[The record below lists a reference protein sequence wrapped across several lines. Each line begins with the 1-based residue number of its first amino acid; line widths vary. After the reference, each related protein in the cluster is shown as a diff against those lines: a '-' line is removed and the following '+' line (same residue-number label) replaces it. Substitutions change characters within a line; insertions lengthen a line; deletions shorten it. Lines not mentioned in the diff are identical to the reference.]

1 MTPPTAPD
9 GRGDRVRRGSRG
21 SRARSRSRST
31 DRGVSTAL
39 GYVLTLSI
47 TVVLISGL
55 LVAAGGF
62 VSDERERVTETELDV
77 VGNRLA
83 AGVES
88 VDRIG
93 AAPGE
98 SRVEATVRLP
108 PRVAGTTYSIE
119 VVSGSPNEL
128 VLTSTDPEVTVRVPV
143 STETSLTAS
152 RVDGGDV
159 TITYDP
165 SSGLEVN
172 S

>member
-1 MTPPTAPD
+1 VTPPTLPD
-9 GRGDRVRRGSRG
+9 DRGDRGRREVGAHVG
-21 SRARSRSRST
+21 RST
-31 DRGVSTAL
+31 GADRGVSTAL

-55 LVAAGGF
+55 LVAASGF

-83 AGVES
+83 AGIES

-108 PRVAGTTYSIE
+108 PRVAGTTYTIE
-119 VVSGSPNEL
+119 VLPASNEL
-128 VLTSTDPEVTVRVPV
+128 VLTSTDPEVTVRVSV
-143 STETSLTAS
+143 ETETSLAAS

-165 SSGLEVN
+165 ASGVEVA

>member
-1 MTPPTAPD
+1 MTPPIAPD
-9 GRGDRVRRGSRG
+9 GREGRVRRGSRE
-21 SRARSRSRST
+21 RSRST

-83 AGVES
+83 AGIES

-108 PRVAGTTYSIE
+108 PRVAGTTYTIE

-143 STETSLTAS
+143 KTETSLAAS
-152 RVDGGDV
+152 RADGGDV
-159 TITYDP
+159 VISYDP
-165 SSGLEVN
+165 SVGALEVD

>member
-1 MTPPTAPD
+1 MTPPTLPD
-9 GRGDRVRRGSRG
+9 DRADRTRRGKRAL
-21 SRARSRSRST
+21 RARGRST

-55 LVAAGGF
+55 MVAAGGF
-62 VSDERERVTETELDV
+62 VSDERKRVTETELDV

-83 AGVES
+83 AGIES

-98 SRVEATVRLP
+98 SRVEATIRLP
-108 PRVAGTTYSIE
+108 PRVAGTTYTIE
-119 VVSGSPNEL
+119 VEPGPPTEL

-143 STETSLTAS
+143 KTETSLAAS
-152 RVDGGDV
+152 RLDGGDV
-159 TITYDP
+159 TITYDSP
-165 SSGLEVN
+165 SGTLEVV

>member
-1 MTPPTAPD
+1 MTPPTSPTD
-9 GRGDRVRRGSRG
+9 RGDRGRCEE
-21 SRARSRSRST
+21 RAGRSRSRST
-31 DRGVSTAL
+31 DRAVSTAL
-39 GYVLTLSI
+39 GYVLTLTI

-77 VGNRLA
+77 IGNRLV
-83 AGVES
+83 AGIES

-108 PRVAGTTYSIE
+108 PRVAGTTYTIE
-119 VVSGSPNEL
+119 VLSASNEL
-128 VLTSTDPEVTVRVPV
+128 VLTSTDPEVAVRVPV
-143 STETSLTAS
+143 KTETSLAAS
-152 RVDGGDV
+152 RLDGGDV
-159 TITYDP
+159 TITYD
-165 SSGLEVN
+165 SASGTLEVV

>member
-1 MTPPTAPD
+1 MTPPRRPGAP
-9 GRGDRVRRGSRG
+9 GDRTRRGSRRFG
-21 SRARSRSRST
+21 ST

-77 VGNRLA
+77 IGNRLA
-83 AGVES
+83 SSLES
-88 VDRIG
+88 ADRVG

-98 SRVEATVRLP
+98 SRVEATIRLP
-108 PRVAGTTYSIE
+108 PRVAGTTYSIK

-143 STETSLTAS
+143 STETSLAAS
-152 RVDGGDV
+152 RVGGGDV

-165 SSGLEVN
+165 ASETLEVA

>member
-1 MTPPTAPD
+1 VTPPTLSGD
-9 GRGDRVRRGSRG
+9 RGDRGRPEE
-21 SRARSRSRST
+21 RARRVRLRST

-39 GYVLTLSI
+39 GYVLTLTI

-55 LVAAGGF
+55 MVAAGGF

-83 AGVES
+83 AGIES

-98 SRVEATVRLP
+98 SRVEATIRLP

-119 VVSGSPNEL
+119 VEPGPPTGL

-143 STETSLTAS
+143 KNETALATS

-159 TITYDP
+159 TITYD
-165 SSGLEVN
+165 SSSETLEVV

>member
-1 MTPPTAPD
+1 MTPPTLSGD
-9 GRGDRVRRGSRG
+9 RGDRGRPEE
-21 SRARSRSRST
+21 RARRVRLRST

-39 GYVLTLSI
+39 GYVLTLTI

-55 LVAAGGF
+55 MVAAGGF

-83 AGVES
+83 AGIES
-88 VDRIG
+88 VDRIA

-98 SRVEATVRLP
+98 SRVEATIRLP

-119 VVSGSPNEL
+119 VEPGPPTGL

-143 STETSLTAS
+143 KNETALATS

-159 TITYDP
+159 TITYD
-165 SSGLEVN
+165 SSSETLEVV

>member
-1 MTPPTAPD
+1 MTPPTRP
-9 GRGDRVRRGSRG
+9 GNRGDRARRERRV
-21 SRARSRSRST
+21 SRARPRST

-39 GYVLTLSI
+39 GYVLTLTI

-55 LVAAGGF
+55 MVAAGGF

-83 AGVES
+83 AGIES

-98 SRVEATVRLP
+98 SRVEARVRLP
-108 PRVAGTTYSIE
+108 PRVAGTTYTIE
-119 VVSGSPNEL
+119 VLPASNEL
-128 VLTSTDPEVTVRVPV
+128 VLTSTDPEVTVRVSV
-143 STETSLTAS
+143 ETETSLAAS

-165 SSGLEVN
+165 SSGVEVA